1 MKVTNMHHSTKEKNL
16 ISKDTNKILL
26 VGNPNTGKSLI
37 FGHLTGTYV
46 TVSNYPGTTVE
57 VSSGYL
63 KHSHNKTLVIDTPG
77 TNSLIPMS
85 EDEKVTRDMMLEDK
99 PQMVIQVADAKN
111 LRRSLFLTLQ
121 LIEIGL
127 PLVLNLNMM
136 DEAKE
141 RGIEIK
147 EKTLEEILQIGVVST
162 IATEGLGIDKLF
174 KSLQKKTFSS
184 YRVSY
189 DENVDEA
196 LEKMERLL
204 PGNHTY
210 KKSLTLSYLSSDET
224 TKEWLSDNL
233 SVENFEQLEEMKEAL
248 QKKYSEPLSLVIT
261 KYRMREVE
269 KVLKKVYS
277 NGKAEKTSTAKVLG
291 RYSMHPLWGIP
302 ILLLILF
309 AIYQIVGKF
318 AAGTLVNFFEHTVF
332 GKYINPFSSYLF
344 SFIPVPFIQELFV
357 GKFGIITMALTY
369 AIAIILPIV
378 GLFFFVFGILEDSG
392 YLPRLAIMVNRIF
405 KFMGLNGKAVLP
417 MILGLGCDTMATLT
431 ARILGSKKE
440 KVIVTLLLALGV
452 PCSAQL
458 GVILGMLGRLSLAV
472 TLIWSGVVLLVIVL
486 VGFLASL
493 VIPGKSSDFIL
504 EIPPIRIP
512 RISNLLLKTWAR
524 IEWYLKEAVPLFIIG
539 TLVLFFFD
547 KFRLLSFIEKIS
559 SPIVVTVLGLPREA
573 AQAFIVGFLR
583 RDYGAAG
590 LFALFNAGRLNPI
603 QALVSLVTITLFIPC
618 LANLLIIIK
627 ERGWK
632 TALGMSLFIFPFAFA
647 VGGVLNLILR
657 AWRVCL

>member
-1 MKVTNMHHSTKEKNL
+1 MHHSIKEKEL
-16 ISKDTNKILL
+16 VSKDTNKILL
-26 VGNPNTGKSLI
+26 VGNPNTGKSLV
-37 FGHLTGTYV
+37 FGHLTGRYV

-57 VSSGYL
+57 ISSGFL
-63 KHSHNKTLVIDTPG
+63 KHSHNKSLVIDTPG

-85 EDEKVTRDMMLEDK
+85 EDEKVTRDMLIEDK
-99 PQMVIQVADAKN
+99 PQLVIQVADTKN

-147 EKTLEEILQIGVVST
+147 EKKLEEILQIGIVST

-204 PGNHTY
+204 PGSHIY

-233 SVENFEQLEEMKEAL
+233 SLENFEQLEEMKEAL

-318 AAGTLVNFFEHTVF
+318 AAGTLVNFFENTFF
-332 GKYINPFSSYLF
+332 GKFINPFAGRLF
-344 SFIPVPFIQELFV
+344 SFIPVPFVQELFV

-378 GLFFFVFGILEDSG
+378 GMFFFVFGILEDSG
-392 YLPRLAIMVNRIF
+392 YLPRLAIMVNRLF

-431 ARILGSKKE
+431 SRILGSKKE
-440 KVIVTLLLALGV
+440 KIIVTLLLALGV

-458 GVILGMLGRLSLAV
+458 GVILGMLGRLSLTA

-504 EIPPIRIP
+504 EIPPIRVP
-512 RISNLLLKTWAR
+512 KISNLLLKTWAR

-547 KFRLLSFIEKIS
+547 KFKLLSFIEKVS
-559 SPIVVTVLGLPREA
+559 SPVIVTILGLPKES

-590 LFALFNAGRLNPI
+590 LSALFSAGRLDPI

-647 VGGVLNLILR
+647 VGGILNFILR
-657 AWRVCL
+657 VWRVSL

>member
-1 MKVTNMHHSTKEKNL
+1 MHYSTKEKNL
-16 ISKDTNKILL
+16 LSPDTSKVLL

-85 EDEKVTRDMMLEDK
+85 EDEKVTRDMLLEDK
-99 PQMVIQVADAKN
+99 PELVIQVADAKN

-121 LIEIGL
+121 LIEMGL

-136 DEAKE
+136 DEAGE
-141 RGIEIK
+141 RGIKIQ
-147 EKTLEEILQIGVVST
+147 EKILAEILQIGVVST
-162 IATEGLGIDKLF
+162 IATEGIGVDKLF
-174 KSLQKKTFSS
+174 KSLQRKQFSG
-184 YRVSY
+184 YQVSY
-189 DENVDEA
+189 DESLVKA
-196 LEKMERLL
+196 LEKIEGLL
-204 PGNHTY
+204 PE
-210 KKSLTLSYLSSDET
+210 KRLFKRSLGLSYLSDDE
-224 TKEWLSDNL
+224 
-233 SVENFEQLEEMKEAL
+233 SVRELLQADISPDELEELVRIKEEL
-248 QKKYSEPLSLVIT
+248 QKKYSEPLKLIIT
-261 KYRMREVE
+261 RCRMREVE
-269 KVLKKVYS
+269 KILKKVYS
-277 NGKAEKTSTAKVLG
+277 NGQEEKTTIAKALG
-291 RYSMHPLWGIP
+291 RFSMHPLWGIP

-318 AAGTLVNFFEHTVF
+318 AAGTLVNFFENTLF
-332 GKYINPFSSYLF
+332 GKFINPFAGHLF
-344 SFIPVPFIQELFV
+344 GLIPIPFVQELFV

-378 GLFFFVFGILEDSG
+378 GMFFLVFGILEDSG

-431 ARILGSKKE
+431 SRILGSKKE

-458 GVILGMLGRLSLAV
+458 GVILGMLGRLSLTA

-512 RISNLLLKTWAR
+512 KLSNLLLKTWAR

-547 KFRLLSFIEKIS
+547 KFRLLSFIEKVS
-559 SPIVVTVLGLPREA
+559 SPVIVTVLGLPREA

-590 LFALFNAGRLNPI
+590 LSALFNAGKLDPV

-657 AWRVCL
+657 AWRVSL

>member
-1 MKVTNMHHSTKEKNL
+1 MHHLTKETNL
-16 ISKDTNKILL
+16 DSKVTNKILL

-37 FGHLTGTYV
+37 FGHLTGRYV

-57 VSSGYL
+57 VSSGFL
-63 KHSHNKTLVIDTPG
+63 KHSHNRTLVIDTPG

-85 EDEKVTRDMMLEDK
+85 EDEKVTRDMLLAEK
-99 PQMVIQVADAKN
+99 SQLVIQVADAKN
-111 LRRSLFLTLQ
+111 LRRSLFLALQ
-121 LIEIGL
+121 LMEMGL

-136 DEAKE
+136 DEVKE
-141 RGIEIK
+141 RGITIK
-147 EKTLEEILQIGVVST
+147 EKSLEEILLIRVVST
-162 IATEGLGIDKLF
+162 IATEGLGIDRLF
-174 KSLQKKTFSS
+174 KSLQKKDYSN
-184 YRVSY
+184 YKISY
-189 DENVDEA
+189 DENIDAA
-196 LEKMERLL
+196 LGQMEKLL
-204 PGNHTY
+204 PENHIS
-210 KKSLTLSYLSSDET
+210 KKSIALTYLSGDET
-224 TKEWLSDNL
+224 IKEWLNDNT
-233 SVENFEQLEEMKEAL
+233 SSGNYEQLREIKETL
-248 QKKYSEPLSLVIT
+248 EKKYSEPLSLIIT

-269 KVLKKVYS
+269 KVLRKVYS
-277 NGKAEKTSTAKVLG
+277 NGKTEKSSSANALG
-291 RYSMHPLWGIP
+291 RLSMHPLWGIP
-302 ILLLILF
+302 ILLFILF

-318 AAGTLVNFFEHTVF
+318 AAGTLVGFFEDTVF
-332 GKYINPFSSYLF
+332 GRYLNPFTSYLF
-344 SFIPVPFIQELFV
+344 SFVPVPFVQELFV

-378 GLFFFVFGILEDSG
+378 GMFFLVFGILEDSG
-392 YLPRLAIMVNRIF
+392 YLPRLAIMVNRLF

-504 EIPPIRIP
+504 EIPPIRVP
-512 RISNLLLKTWAR
+512 KLSNLFLKTWAR

-590 LFALFNAGRLNPI
+590 LFALFNAGRLDPI

-647 VGGVLNLILR
+647 VGGLLNLILR
-657 AWRVCL
+657 AWGVSL